1 MPCQISMKK
10 SYQYSAHGISQLSYV
25 WLGWSGIFLCHS
37 YVTLANIF
45 VSFASHI
52 TLDNISV
59 SFLRLISHWRI
70 FLCHPRLIRRWPASA
85 DWHIDKS
92 LGTNTLPTPPTLYS
106 PVSSQLFECTEASQW
121 VHVQSLYSDVAKMKI
136 LSLRG
141 ADGRC
146 VSNVKSHISA
156 CYCKTFHKT

>member
-1 MPCQISMKK
+1 MMPCQANMRK
-10 SYQYSAHGISQLSYV
+10 SYQNSAHGISQLS

-37 YVTLANIF
+37 YVKLAIIS

-106 PVSSQLFECTEASQW
+106 PVSSQLFECTEAYTKFIFSLNFRRRKNENSQS
-121 VHVQSLYSDVAKMKI
+121 QERRRAL
-136 LSLRG
+136 
-141 ADGRC
+141 C
-146 VSNVKSHISA
+146 QQ
-156 CYCKTFHKT
+156 C

>member
-1 MPCQISMKK
+1 MLAHLK
-10 SYQYSAHGISQLSYV
+10 SYQNWAHGTSQLS
-25 WLGWSGIFLCHS
+25 WLGWSRIFLCHS
-37 YVTLANIF
+37 FVTLANIS
-45 VSFASHI
+45 VSFPSHI

-92 LGTNTLPTPPTLYS
+92 LGTNALPTPPTLYS

-136 LSLRG
+136 LSLRS